1 MADIILTV
9 FALAALLA
17 GSTLVALVTVIA
29 LGGFMARRD
38 AAFGTSM
45 LMMGLLLHLIGLSPP
60 GNPWPVV
67 ILVAVS
73 HAVAAAF
80 LWFKGRVARR

>member
-1 MADIILTV
+1 MADLLLTV
-9 FALAALLA
+9 FALLALLG

-29 LGGFMARRD
+29 LGGFIRAQA

-45 LMMGLLLHLIGLSPP
+45 LMMGFLLHAIGLSPP

-67 ILVAVS
+67 ILVGAS
-73 HAVAAAF
+73 HGIAALA
-80 LWFKGRVARR
+80 LWWKRRVAR

>member
-1 MADIILTV
+1 MADTLLTL

-17 GSTLVALVTVIA
+17 GTTLVAIVTVVA
-29 LGGFMARRD
+29 LSGFIRRRA

-45 LMMGLLLHLIGLSPP
+45 LMMGLLLHAIGFAPP

-67 ILVAVS
+67 ILVGVS
-73 HAVAAAF
+73 HGIAALV
-80 LWFKGRVARR
+80 LWWKGRVAR

>member
-1 MADIILTV
+1 MADILLTL
-9 FALAALLA
+9 FALGALLA

-29 LGGFMARRD
+29 LSGFIRRRA

-45 LMMGLLLHLIGLSPP
+45 LMMGLLLHAIGLSPP

-67 ILVAVS
+67 VLVGAA
-73 HAVAAAF
+73 HAIAALV
-80 LWFKGRVARR
+80 LWWKGRVAR

>member
-1 MADIILTV
+1 MADLLLTA

-17 GSTLVALVTVIA
+17 GSTLVAIVTVVA

-38 AAFGTSM
+38 AAFGLSM
-45 LMMGLLLHLIGLSPP
+45 LMMGVLLHLIGLSPP

-67 ILVAVS
+67 ILVGVS
-73 HAVAAAF
+73 HAIAALI
-80 LWFKGRVARR
+80 LWLKGRARR